1 MSEPVI
7 AITRELSDQ
16 LMISRA
22 LLYAI
27 IIMYKF
33 IYYYLALM
41 CYALHNYIFYII
53 KKLIFDSF
61 EKEYDTANGKF

>member
-1 MSEPVI
+1 
-7 AITRELSDQ
+7 
-16 LMISRA
+16 
-22 LLYAI
+22 
-27 IIMYKF
+27 MYKF
-33 IYYYLALM
+33 ILLHW